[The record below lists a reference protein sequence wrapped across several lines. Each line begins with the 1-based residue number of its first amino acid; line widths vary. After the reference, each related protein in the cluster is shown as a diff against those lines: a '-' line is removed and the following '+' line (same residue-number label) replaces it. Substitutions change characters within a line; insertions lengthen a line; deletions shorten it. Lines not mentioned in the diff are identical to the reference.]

1 MSVDVASVPLSAR
14 ELSGGD
20 GGASDLLDVR
30 SATMLPMDPFAVLG
44 IEPGASP
51 QEAGAAYRRLAK
63 RWHPDRG
70 GGPAAAARMAEINVA
85 YDVMRAGAWQRD
97 RPASATAPAPAPA
110 FATARARALAG
121 AWLAEPIRRAL
132 GRELLVALDDA
143 EDVTLVTPA
152 ATWAS
157 PRTLLAVTDRR
168 LLWLLDD
175 APTHRVRSLR
185 YGAIAEIRHALRRP
199 LRRVAVLRIRTTHGR
214 GLSFSELRPATA
226 AAIARHVAG
235 ARLTI
240 GHLS

>member
-1 MSVDVASVPLSAR
+1 MWVVVAWRRLSAG
-14 ELSGGD
+14 ELIGGRSRGNPCVD
-20 GGASDLLDVR
+20 GR
-30 SATMLPMDPFAVLG
+30 WATMRGMDAFAVLG

-70 GGPAAAARMAEINVA
+70 GGPAGAIRMAEINAA
-85 YDVMRAGAWQRD
+85 YDVLRAGAWQRD
-97 RPASATAPAPAPA
+97 APPADAAPAAP
-110 FATARARALAG
+110 FAAARARAAVAG
-121 AWLAEPIRRAL
+121 AWLGEPIRRAL
-132 GRELLVALDDA
+132 GRELLVALEDA

-175 APTHRVRSLR
+175 APTHRVRSVR

-199 LRRVAVLRIRTTHGR
+199 LRRVAVLRVRTTHGR
-214 GLSFSELRPATA
+214 GLSFTELRPATA
-226 AAIARHVAG
+226 AAIAGHVAG

-240 GHLS
+240 GRVAS